1 MRVSKP
7 LAVALWITA
16 GTITMVP
23 AVGHAQGEHARRV
36 AAELLV
42 LRGDLRRW
50 AGDDF
55 SSRQKKGL
63 SDRIRG
69 ALAGLDLLLRLADQ
83 EAGRGPQ
90 PQYHH
95 DSVNALR
102 RSFAIGSLTK
112 NDTDFDGLIAAYPLR
127 ASALTPSK
135 VTDDRLM
142 SARKL
147 HDDLCAGCHDEPD
160 LEIERPAYNLFGE
173 AKRLSPP
180 EFAARLIVGVRGDRV
195 TGIDNPLTDQQI
207 GDLFAFYR
215 AGD

>member
-7 LAVALWITA
+7 LIVALWITA

-50 AGDDF
+50 AADDF
-55 SSRQKKGL
+55 SSLQKDGL
-63 SDRIRG
+63 ADRIRG

-83 EAGRGPQ
+83 EVGREPQ
-90 PQYHH
+90 SDSHH
-95 DSVNALR
+95 QNLNALR
-102 RSFAIGSLTK
+102 RSFETGSLSNTD
-112 NDTDFDGLIAAYPLR
+112 NDLDRLLTVYPLR
-127 ASALTPSK
+127 SAVLMPSNS
-135 VTDDRLM
+135 TDDQLVR
-142 SARKL
+142 ARRL

-180 EFAARLIVGVRGDRV
+180 EFAARLLVGVRGDRI
-195 TGIDNPLTDQQI
+195 TGIDNPLSDQQI
-207 GDLFAFYR
+207 GDLFAFYKT
-215 AGD
+215 GE